1 MTTPL
6 VSFNHLSVSFAGE
19 RSRVRA
25 VQEVSFTIQAGQTV
39 GVVGESGCGKSV
51 TAMAL
56 MGLLPPQTARIDG
69 GEIRFADRDLLR
81 LKARQMADLR
91 GHQLAMIFQEP
102 MSALNPVLTIGEQ
115 LCEPPI
121 RHLGAT
127 PKAAWHQA
135 IQLLSE
141 VGLARGDS
149 LMTRYPHQL
158 SGGMLQR
165 VMIAM
170 ALSCRPKLLIADEP
184 TTALDVTVQAQILRL
199 LRDRARASQMAMML
213 ITHDLGVIAQMAEQV
228 VVMYA
233 GRIVEQ
239 GATAEVLRHPQH
251 PYTRG
256 LIASRPVPGERRR
269 RLYSIPGQVP
279 DLAAL
284 PAGCAFAGRCERATA
299 RCREAIP
306 PLLGDRQRAACFN
319 IRPGTIF
326 GLVGES
332 GSGKTTVGRT
342 LLGLYE
348 KSAGSVKFHGQELA
362 DLTAPALRAIR
373 PRMQLVFQDPYS
385 SLNPRLR
392 IGDAIGE
399 AMLQHKLC
407 ARNELYDRVIDVM
420 KICGLAPEHYARFP
434 HQFSGGQRQRFGIA
448 RALILNPDF
457 IVADEPISALDVSIQ
472 AQIIN
477 LFSDLRDNRG
487 VTFLFISHD
496 LGVVEHLCD
505 DVAVMYLGQLVESAS
520 RDALFSRPLHPY
532 TRALMAAVP
541 TLDPHSEP
549 QALVQGEIPDPANPP
564 AGCRF
569 SSRCPLA
576 SERCRRESPALREVA
591 PGHRVACH
599 WVAS

>member
-1 MTTPL
+1 MDG
-6 VSFNHLSVSFAGE
+6 VS
-19 RSRVRA
+19 
-25 VQEVSFTIQAGQTV
+25 
-39 GVVGESGCGKSV
+39 
-51 TAMAL
+51 
-56 MGLLPPQTARIDG
+56 
-69 GEIRFADRDLLR
+69 
-81 LKARQMADLR
+81 
-91 GHQLAMIFQEP
+91 
-102 MSALNPVLTIGEQ
+102 
-115 LCEPPI
+115 
-121 RHLGAT
+121 
-127 PKAAWHQA
+127 
-135 IQLLSE
+135 
-141 VGLARGDS
+141 
-149 LMTRYPHQL
+149 
-158 SGGMLQR
+158 
-165 VMIAM
+165 
-170 ALSCRPKLLIADEP
+170 
-184 TTALDVTVQAQILRL
+184 
-199 LRDRARASQMAMML
+199 
-213 ITHDLGVIAQMAEQV
+213 
-228 VVMYA
+228 
-233 GRIVEQ
+233 
-239 GATAEVLRHPQH
+239 
-251 PYTRG
+251 
-256 LIASRPVPGERRR
+256 
-269 RLYSIPGQVP
+269 
-279 DLAAL
+279 
-284 PAGCAFAGRCERATA
+284 
-299 RCREAIP
+299 
-306 PLLGDRQRAACFN
+306 FN

-434 HQFSGGQRQRFGIA
+434 HQFSGGQRQRIGIA

-520 RDALFSRPLHPY
+520 RDALFSRPPSLHP
-532 TRALMAAVP
+532 RPAGCGA
-541 TLDPHSEP
+541 DPRP
-549 QALVQGEIPDPANPP
+549 AQRTAGAGARRDPDPANPRRLPLFIPLP
-564 AGCRF
+564 AGQRTLPQRA
-569 SSRCPLA
+569 SGAARSGTGPSGRLPLGRILSA
-576 SERCRRESPALREVA
+576 VD
-591 PGHRVACH
+591 GVIYF
-599 WVAS
+599 

>member
-1 MTTPL
+1 MDG
-6 VSFNHLSVSFAGE
+6 VS
-19 RSRVRA
+19 
-25 VQEVSFTIQAGQTV
+25 
-39 GVVGESGCGKSV
+39 
-51 TAMAL
+51 
-56 MGLLPPQTARIDG
+56 
-69 GEIRFADRDLLR
+69 
-81 LKARQMADLR
+81 
-91 GHQLAMIFQEP
+91 
-102 MSALNPVLTIGEQ
+102 
-115 LCEPPI
+115 
-121 RHLGAT
+121 
-127 PKAAWHQA
+127 
-135 IQLLSE
+135 
-141 VGLARGDS
+141 
-149 LMTRYPHQL
+149 
-158 SGGMLQR
+158 
-165 VMIAM
+165 
-170 ALSCRPKLLIADEP
+170 
-184 TTALDVTVQAQILRL
+184 
-199 LRDRARASQMAMML
+199 
-213 ITHDLGVIAQMAEQV
+213 
-228 VVMYA
+228 
-233 GRIVEQ
+233 
-239 GATAEVLRHPQH
+239 
-251 PYTRG
+251 
-256 LIASRPVPGERRR
+256 
-269 RLYSIPGQVP
+269 
-279 DLAAL
+279 
-284 PAGCAFAGRCERATA
+284 
-299 RCREAIP
+299 
-306 PLLGDRQRAACFN
+306 FN

-434 HQFSGGQRQRFGIA
+434 HQFSGGQRQRIGIA

-564 AGCRF
+564 PAAAFHPAARWPANVAAENLR
-569 SSRCPLA
+569 RCARWPRA
-576 SERCRRESPALREVA
+576 IGSPAIGSHPERGRWGYLFLNNRPIVRGSARIYYPPRLVRRAINEAEHLCTLLPNGFGHFFSTPGSDPPGKIFSGGAVA
-591 PGHRVACH
+591 RLSKRSNGIARPRPATLFPPLIK
-599 WVAS
+599 

>member
-1 MTTPL
+1 MSERYVIEVDGLKKYFPL
-6 VSFNHLSVSFAGE
+6 RDGLFGQQTGE
-19 RSRVRA
+19 LRA
-25 VQEVSFTIQAGQTV
+25 VDGVS
-39 GVVGESGCGKSV
+39 
-51 TAMAL
+51 
-56 MGLLPPQTARIDG
+56 
-69 GEIRFADRDLLR
+69 
-81 LKARQMADLR
+81 
-91 GHQLAMIFQEP
+91 
-102 MSALNPVLTIGEQ
+102 
-115 LCEPPI
+115 
-121 RHLGAT
+121 
-127 PKAAWHQA
+127 
-135 IQLLSE
+135 
-141 VGLARGDS
+141 
-149 LMTRYPHQL
+149 
-158 SGGMLQR
+158 
-165 VMIAM
+165 
-170 ALSCRPKLLIADEP
+170 
-184 TTALDVTVQAQILRL
+184 
-199 LRDRARASQMAMML
+199 
-213 ITHDLGVIAQMAEQV
+213 
-228 VVMYA
+228 
-233 GRIVEQ
+233 
-239 GATAEVLRHPQH
+239 
-251 PYTRG
+251 
-256 LIASRPVPGERRR
+256 
-269 RLYSIPGQVP
+269 
-279 DLAAL
+279 
-284 PAGCAFAGRCERATA
+284 
-299 RCREAIP
+299 
-306 PLLGDRQRAACFN
+306 FN

-399 AMLQHKLC
+399 AMLEHKLC

-434 HQFSGGQRQRFGIA
+434 HQFSGGQRQRIGIA

-576 SERCRRESPALREVA
+576 SGVAAESLRRCARWPRAIGSPVIGSHPERGQWGYLFLNNRPIVRGSARIYCPPRLVRRAINEAEHLCTLLPNGFGHFFLHARE
-591 PGHRVACH
+591 R
-599 WVAS
+599 SSRQDI

>member
-1 MTTPL
+1 MSERYVIEVDGLKKYFPL
-6 VSFNHLSVSFAGE
+6 RDGLFGQQTGE
-19 RSRVRA
+19 LRA
-25 VQEVSFTIQAGQTV
+25 VDGVS
-39 GVVGESGCGKSV
+39 
-51 TAMAL
+51 
-56 MGLLPPQTARIDG
+56 
-69 GEIRFADRDLLR
+69 
-81 LKARQMADLR
+81 
-91 GHQLAMIFQEP
+91 
-102 MSALNPVLTIGEQ
+102 
-115 LCEPPI
+115 
-121 RHLGAT
+121 
-127 PKAAWHQA
+127 
-135 IQLLSE
+135 
-141 VGLARGDS
+141 
-149 LMTRYPHQL
+149 
-158 SGGMLQR
+158 
-165 VMIAM
+165 
-170 ALSCRPKLLIADEP
+170 
-184 TTALDVTVQAQILRL
+184 
-199 LRDRARASQMAMML
+199 
-213 ITHDLGVIAQMAEQV
+213 
-228 VVMYA
+228 
-233 GRIVEQ
+233 
-239 GATAEVLRHPQH
+239 
-251 PYTRG
+251 
-256 LIASRPVPGERRR
+256 
-269 RLYSIPGQVP
+269 
-279 DLAAL
+279 
-284 PAGCAFAGRCERATA
+284 
-299 RCREAIP
+299 
-306 PLLGDRQRAACFN
+306 FN

-392 IGDAIGE
+392 IGEAIGE
-399 AMLQHKLC
+399 AMLEHKLC

-434 HQFSGGQRQRFGIA
+434 HQFSGGQRQRIGIA

-569 SSRCPLA
+569 HPAARWPANVAAESLRRCARWPRAIGSPVIGSHPERGQWGYLFLNNRPIVRGSARIYYPPRLVRRAINEAEHLCTLLPNGFGHFFSTPGSDPPGKIFSGARSPVCQNAAMELLVRVPLPFSR
-576 SERCRRESPALREVA
+576 R
-591 PGHRVACH
+591 
-599 WVAS
+599 

>member
-1 MTTPL
+1 MSERYVIEVDGLKKYFPL
-6 VSFNHLSVSFAGE
+6 RDGLFGQQTGE
-19 RSRVRA
+19 LRA
-25 VQEVSFTIQAGQTV
+25 VDGVS
-39 GVVGESGCGKSV
+39 
-51 TAMAL
+51 
-56 MGLLPPQTARIDG
+56 
-69 GEIRFADRDLLR
+69 
-81 LKARQMADLR
+81 
-91 GHQLAMIFQEP
+91 
-102 MSALNPVLTIGEQ
+102 
-115 LCEPPI
+115 
-121 RHLGAT
+121 
-127 PKAAWHQA
+127 
-135 IQLLSE
+135 
-141 VGLARGDS
+141 
-149 LMTRYPHQL
+149 
-158 SGGMLQR
+158 
-165 VMIAM
+165 
-170 ALSCRPKLLIADEP
+170 
-184 TTALDVTVQAQILRL
+184 
-199 LRDRARASQMAMML
+199 
-213 ITHDLGVIAQMAEQV
+213 
-228 VVMYA
+228 
-233 GRIVEQ
+233 
-239 GATAEVLRHPQH
+239 
-251 PYTRG
+251 
-256 LIASRPVPGERRR
+256 
-269 RLYSIPGQVP
+269 
-279 DLAAL
+279 
-284 PAGCAFAGRCERATA
+284 
-299 RCREAIP
+299 
-306 PLLGDRQRAACFN
+306 FN

-434 HQFSGGQRQRFGIA
+434 HQFSGGQRQRIGIA

-564 AGCRF
+564 PAAAFHPAARWPANVAAESLRRCARWPRAIGSPVIGSHPERGQWGYLFLNNRPIVRGSARIYCPPRLVRRAINEAEHLCTLLPNGFGHFSPRPGAILPARYLAGRGRPSVKTQQWNC
-569 SSRCPLA
+569 SSA
-576 SERCRRESPALREVA
+576 SRYPFPAA
-591 PGHRVACH
+591 N
-599 WVAS
+599 